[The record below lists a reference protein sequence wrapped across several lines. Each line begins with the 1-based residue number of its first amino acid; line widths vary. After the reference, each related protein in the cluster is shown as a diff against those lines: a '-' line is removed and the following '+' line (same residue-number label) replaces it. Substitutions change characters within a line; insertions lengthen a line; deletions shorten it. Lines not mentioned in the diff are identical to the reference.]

1 MNFLSIL
8 VKEKGKNSKAFKNR
22 SDYSKCRKDVTVIK
36 FGFDKTG
43 G

>member
-22 SDYSKCRKDVTVIK
+22 SDYFECHTDVTVTK